1 MCKQELE
8 SLRVSIIECYDEN
21 RDGKIEVSE
30 MTKFLPVEDNFLLYF
45 RSDCCLSDL
54 GPSDEIL
61 KVDLKGGGGG
71 GVGVH
76 PDFFVKLGFEIEVD

>member
-54 GPSDEIL
+54 GPSDAIL
-61 KVDLKGGGGG
+61 KVDLKTN
-71 GVGVH
+71 VLL
-76 PDFFVKLGFEIEVD
+76 KSGFKEHRWSLNCTGQP